1 MAYTHATR
9 KTIASRACPGVSF
22 TVRRVSYGRR
32 QAIAE
37 QLKSVSAGEE
47 PNELRPAPQAVG
59 VMRALMGAMLVDVG
73 GLELDGQPYMGRLH
87 GDDRGAVIEELIDAA
102 PEPLIEEIAA
112 ALLDELRLSGDAE
125 KNSAP
130 PSGTPPAETEGASVA
145 RNASGRGCGPAGTAA
160 AITPI
165 Q

>member
-32 QAIAE
+32 KAIAE

-47 PNELRPAPQAVG
+47 AKGLRPASQAVG
-59 VMRALMGAMLVDVG
+59 VIRALMGAMLVDVG
-73 GLELDGQPYMGRLH
+73 GLELDGQPYIGRLH
-87 GDDRGAVIEELIDAA
+87 GDDRDAAIEELIDAA
-102 PEPLIEEIAA
+102 PEPLIEDIAA
-112 ALLDELRLSGDAE
+112 ALLDELRLNGDAE

-130 PSGTPPAETEGASVA
+130 PSGTPPAETEGGSVA
-145 RNASGRGCGPAGTAA
+145 PNASGMGCGLTGTAA
-160 AITPI
+160 AITQI
-165 Q
+165 R